1 MRIRVLRQHYCAKCP
16 IVKRSPR
23 STGVKMLLEATKNP
37 PKRVLDFGCSN
48 WRNSTYLEK
57 IGAWAVRMDSI
68 PDTKPDVVAY
78 PTHMP
83 FRDRSFDA
91 VLLTHILMFLEDKIH
106 WPVALEE
113 AARVARSH
121 IVVETYKVK
130 HPLALDYGVDELIT
144 QLAKWKIVRRNVRRD
159 MQNFVISPAP

>member
-1 MRIRVLRQHYCAKCP
+1 AKYVRRWVWGGVREGIQRYYRTEGRQHRALAELLARAGRVL
-16 IVKRSPR
+16 
-23 STGVKMLLEATKNP
+23 
-37 PKRVLDFGCSN
+37 
-48 WRNSTYLEK
+48 
-57 IGAWAVRMDSI
+57 
-68 PDTKPDVVAY
+68 
-78 PTHMP
+78 
-83 FRDRSFDA
+83 
-91 VLLTHILMFLEDKIH
+91 
-106 WPVALEE
+106 ALEE